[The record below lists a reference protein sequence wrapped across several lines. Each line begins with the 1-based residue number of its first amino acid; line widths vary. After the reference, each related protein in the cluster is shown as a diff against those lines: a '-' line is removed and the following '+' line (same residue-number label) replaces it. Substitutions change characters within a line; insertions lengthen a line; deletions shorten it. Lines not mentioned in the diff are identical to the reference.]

1 MDKFDKEKAVIE
13 SCEPSLEERERFFM
27 DAESQPVLPVVP
39 SNEDAREAIRG
50 WFTAKRALLNDLMVN
65 ALTVSDKHAC
75 QLKLE
80 VLKEVECGI
89 TSALNRK
96 KVR

>member
-1 MDKFDKEKAVIE
+1 MDKFNKEKVIIE

-27 DAESQPVLPVVP
+27 DAEPKPVLPVVL
-39 SNEDAREAIRG
+39 SNEDAQEVIRG
-50 WFTAKRALLNDLMVN
+50 WFTAKRILLNDLMVN
-65 ALTVSDKHAC
+65 ALTVSDKHAG

-80 VLKEVECGI
+80 ILEEVEYGI
-89 TSALNRK
+89 ASALNRK